1 MDDDKIEQKLLSDSA
16 KFYAGL
22 LLFGEYSEIAANTL
36 DYLYTQELI
45 RINPM
50 LGWNTA
56 LATQEIKKMAA
67 GSLLEKLE
75 GNPQLLF
82 DVSPLLSER
91 LETCTKQFEDALQ
104 EMLIRIR
111 KDRQEIQNAFFSG
124 SDFGKIIK
132 FDSSGA
138 DRHQTGRFTS
148 IIITEHGKFLY
159 KPRKMEADTVLFH
172 LVSDLFPDVFILPK
186 ALDFGSYG
194 YAEFLVD
201 EPARTK
207 EAAEKFFYR
216 LGGACAIF
224 QAFGSCDFHC
234 ENILEKG
241 EFPAI
246 VDLETFLGIPIFS
259 NKENVDLFQRD
270 LQYSIFYSFILPK
283 RSEGY
288 ELSPLLYKDKNSI
301 LPLIEGKR
309 EDVRGYLPCFDAGF
323 QAIYH
328 RCMENK
334 PYLLT
339 YLERFSNCS
348 FRCLLRNTN
357 DYARMLQGL
366 YSVKLLFSKAC
377 CKERVE
383 ALRTVLSCLGQ
394 EIADEELI
402 ALLRGDVPN
411 LEKENGEILRVD
423 RLYLLQYMMILP
435 NEWHSPLADHYM
447 KMADSESG
455 RAFLLSDN
463 DRPVLYAVLNKENA
477 GWVLNYIDTDKE
489 KRRKNYAS
497 YLIRKIVLQMD
508 QYVRVHLVHS
518 HPYYDAVT
526 SCLDKLGFI
535 VNDTSSVYAVSV
547 GESIWRHMDELQLLR
562 MKEFLLRDGSKC
574 IPFCKMGSGI
584 REQLIKSS
592 SNHFSNSLNP
602 EGFLK
607 NSVENVDLEISNV
620 LVRDKE
626 LEAYTLITRPRV
638 NTVSI
643 EQIAEAQSKIG
654 SGRIVAP
661 LCASLEAIRNCPEI
675 TMMKMTIS
683 DQNTRSY
690 RFVMEILKGQ
700 KMNVTKNSS
709 YIVTAA
715 MLK

>member
-1 MDDDKIEQKLLSDSA
+1 
-16 KFYAGL
+16 
-22 LLFGEYSEIAANTL
+22 
-36 DYLYTQELI
+36 
-45 RINPM
+45 
-50 LGWNTA
+50 
-56 LATQEIKKMAA
+56 
-67 GSLLEKLE
+67 
-75 GNPQLLF
+75 
-82 DVSPLLSER
+82 
-91 LETCTKQFEDALQ
+91 
-104 EMLIRIR
+104 
-111 KDRQEIQNAFFSG
+111 
-124 SDFGKIIK
+124 
-132 FDSSGA
+132 
-138 DRHQTGRFTS
+138 
-148 IIITEHGKFLY
+148 
-159 KPRKMEADTVLFH
+159 
-172 LVSDLFPDVFILPK
+172 
-186 ALDFGSYG
+186 
-194 YAEFLVD
+194 
-201 EPARTK
+201 
-207 EAAEKFFYR
+207 
-216 LGGACAIF
+216 
-224 QAFGSCDFHC
+224 
-234 ENILEKG
+234 
-241 EFPAI
+241 
-246 VDLETFLGIPIFS
+246 
-259 NKENVDLFQRD
+259 
-270 LQYSIFYSFILPK
+270 
-283 RSEGY
+283 
-288 ELSPLLYKDKNSI
+288 
-301 LPLIEGKR
+301 
-309 EDVRGYLPCFDAGF
+309 
-323 QAIYH
+323 
-328 RCMENK
+328 
-334 PYLLT
+334 
-339 YLERFSNCS
+339 
-348 FRCLLRNTN
+348 
-357 DYARMLQGL
+357 
-366 YSVKLLFSKAC
+366 
-377 CKERVE
+377 
-383 ALRTVLSCLGQ
+383 
-394 EIADEELI
+394 
-402 ALLRGDVPN
+402 
-411 LEKENGEILRVD
+411 
-423 RLYLLQYMMILP
+423 
-435 NEWHSPLADHYM
+435 M

-463 DRPVLYAVLNKENA
+463 DRPVAYAVLNKENA

-675 TMMKMTIS
+675 TMMKMPIS